1 MVPDVSVNGRL
12 SASVAAAL
20 TAVLPAN
27 VSVPVPPP
35 PPTVWVPV
43 PENTMPP
50 LPAVS
55 AMLPAPALRMLLDAV
70 IVAVPLPVWLS
81 DEPASRFSV
90 WNWELPVPDVVMAVL
105 FCTVRLPYVRPS
117 DNNPDAVRNTSV
129 LPAWNTTFEA

>member
-1 MVPDVSVNGRL
+1 EALPYVGTTDTLPPGLSVRFPLTVMVPDVSVNGRL
-12 SASVAAAL
+12 GASVAAAL

-50 LPAVS
+50 LPALS
-55 AMLPAPALRMLLDAV
+55 AMLPAPALRMLPDTV

-90 WNWELPVPDVVMAVL
+90 WN
-105 FCTVRLPYVRPS
+105 
-117 DNNPDAVRNTSV
+117 
-129 LPAWNTTFEA
+129 